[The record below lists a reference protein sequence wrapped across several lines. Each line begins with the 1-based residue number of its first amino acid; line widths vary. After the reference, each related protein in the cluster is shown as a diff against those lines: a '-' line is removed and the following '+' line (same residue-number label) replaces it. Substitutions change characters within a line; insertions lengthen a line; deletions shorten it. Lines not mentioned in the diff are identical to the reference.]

1 MITEERT
8 KEQLR
13 QFLKTYELQLP
24 ITLRY
29 ISSQQE
35 ATGQPVQVDL
45 PELLKS
51 YVSDHY
57 QTDLRAHRPFYKAI
71 TF

>member
-1 MITEERT
+1 MSSEKRT
-8 KEQLR
+8 PEQLQ
-13 QFLKTYELQLP
+13 QFLTAHESQLP

-29 ISSQQE
+29 ISSQQQ
-35 ATGQPVQVDL
+35 ATGQPVEVDL
-45 PELLKS
+45 PELLKP

>member
-1 MITEERT
+1 MNSDKRSPVH
-8 KEQLR
+8 LR
-13 QFLKTYELQLP
+13 QFLKIHEAQLP

-35 ATGQPVQVDL
+35 ATGQPAEVDL
-45 PELLKS
+45 PELLKP

>member
-1 MITEERT
+1 MSSEKRNL
-8 KEQLR
+8 EQL
-13 QFLKTYELQLP
+13 QHLLKTHESQLP
-24 ITLRY
+24 VTLRY

-35 ATGQPVQVDL
+35 ATGQPVEVDL
-45 PELLKS
+45 PELLKP
-51 YVSDHY
+51 YASDHY